1 MPELQWHRRDLRG
14 VRLHGLRR
22 RALRGVRGP
31 QLNTLSGGERQRLKL
46 AARIRCAI
54 RVLDQQILG

>member
-31 QLNTLSGGERQRLKL
+31 PLNTLSGGERQRLKF
-46 AARIRCAI
+46 AREFVA
-54 RVLDQQILG
+54 Q